1 MQAEHN
7 FSNNFRT
14 NPCELNN
21 SGGLFFYLYFFVG
34 NPFVVLGMFEFL
46 TFAYSKFMIQVSKVA
61 HFEQTLHQEQGPS
74 TNFEISINESNQ
86 NSLHSNLAQIIHV
99 RPINVNST
107 EQIV

>member
-1 MQAEHN
+1 
-7 FSNNFRT
+7 
-14 NPCELNN
+14 
-21 SGGLFFYLYFFVG
+21 
-34 NPFVVLGMFEFL
+34 
-46 TFAYSKFMIQVSKVA
+46 MIQVSKVA
-61 HFEQTLHQEQGPS
+61 HFEQTLHQEHQMEPQGPS

>member
-1 MQAEHN
+1 
-7 FSNNFRT
+7 
-14 NPCELNN
+14 
-21 SGGLFFYLYFFVG
+21 
-34 NPFVVLGMFEFL
+34 
-46 TFAYSKFMIQVSKVA
+46 MIQLSKVA
-61 HFEQTLHQEQGPS
+61 HFEQTLRLHQEHQMEPQGPS